1 MLQEIKYLIKN
12 DRKLQII
19 LFIGLLVQIIFS
31 VTNNGFHHPDQHF
44 QIIEFSSYQ
53 LGKPTGAGHVW
64 EMTNFV
70 RPTLQVYLFSAYSII
85 CELVTINDPYTQLT
99 ILRIFLGI
107 VMFAAFNVIA
117 IYYFKNSQAVILYAV
132 LCILN
137 FSWCLP
143 YTRTLFSSEI
153 LSSLFFFGALFLYD
167 CKKYKSS
174 SILFLLGI
182 GFLFSISFY
191 LRFQMASALLG
202 FGIWILFFEKKYQN
216 ILPLIVGFTLGIAI
230 NVYLDYLFYNELI
243 FTPYSY
249 FHANINAGRAA
260 EFGTSSFLF
269 YVGVFLLTITIP
281 PFSFILFYYGIK
293 AIFKKYDHILV
304 LPVVFFIAAHLMIG
318 HKEDRFLFPI
328 LNVLPIIIG
337 FVLTDLIGYIKTGKK
352 WITYSIKIILFISIF
367 LNTALLVLLTITPYS
382 QTVHFSYK
390 LKIQF
395 KMEEVAVYCLPRTP
409 WETESGGPMVFYQKG
424 IGNIKLKKIFNKD
437 SIRYLGNA
445 HFIAATFND
454 LKVEKPLLDSLGY
467 KPIIYSSKLLWRIN
481 EFLTIKKINS
491 LNDIWILYKKD

>member
-1 MLQEIKYLIKN
+1 M
-12 DRKLQII
+12 
-19 LFIGLLVQIIFS
+19 
-31 VTNNGFHHPDQHF
+31 
-44 QIIEFSSYQ
+44 
-53 LGKPTGAGHVW
+53 
-64 EMTNFV
+64 FV
-70 RPTLQVYLFSAYSII
+70 
-85 CELVTINDPYTQLT
+85 
-99 ILRIFLGI
+99 
-107 VMFAAFNVIA
+107 AFNVIA
-117 IYYFKNSQAVILYAV
+117 VYYFKNSQAVILYAV

-174 SILFLLGI
+174 GIFFVICI

-216 ILPLIVGFTLGIAI
+216 ILPLIVGFTLGIGI

-243 FTPYSY
+243 FTPYTY
-249 FHANINAGRAA
+249 FDANINAGRAA

-269 YVGVFLLTITIP
+269 YVGVFLLTIAIP
-281 PFSFILFYYGIK
+281 PFSFVLFYYGIK
-293 AIFKKYDHILV
+293 AFFKKYDHILV

-328 LNVLPIIIG
+328 LNILPIIIG
-337 FVLTDLIGYIKTGKK
+337 FVLSDLIGYIKTGKK

-390 LKIQF
+390 LKKQF

-437 SIRYLGNA
+437 SIRYLANA

-454 LKVEKPLLDSLGY
+454 LKAEKPMLDSLGY
-467 KPIIYSSKLLWRIN
+467 KPILYSSKLLWSIN
-481 EFLTIKKINS
+481 EYLSTKKINS
-491 LNDIWILYKKD
+491 INDIWILYKKD

>member
-1 MLQEIKYLIKN
+1 MLKGIKYLLKE

-19 LFIGLLVQIIFS
+19 LILGLLVQIIIS
-31 VTNNGFHHPDQHF
+31 VTSDGFHHPDQHF

-53 LGKPTGAGHVW
+53 LGVPTGAGHVW

-70 RPTLQVYLFSAYSII
+70 RPTLQVYLFSAYSIVSD
-85 CELVTINDPYTQLT
+85 LVRINDPYTQLT
-99 ILRIFLGI
+99 LLRVILGI
-107 VMFAAFNVIA
+107 VMFITFNLIA
-117 IYYFKNSQAVILYAV
+117 VYYFKNAQPVILYAV

-153 LSSLFFFGALFLYD
+153 LSSLFFFGTLFIYD
-167 CKKYKSS
+167 IKKYKSS
-174 SILFLLGI
+174 GIFLLIFI

-202 FGIWILFFEKKYQN
+202 FGIYILFFEKKYQN
-216 ILPLIVGFTLGIAI
+216 ILPLIVGFTLGIVI
-230 NVYLDYLFYNELI
+230 NVYLDYLFYHEII

-249 FHANINAGRAA
+249 YHANINAGRAA

-269 YVGVFLLTITIP
+269 YIGVFLLTITIP
-281 PFSFILFYYGIK
+281 PFSFVLFYYGIK
-293 AIFKKYDHILV
+293 AFFKKYHHIMV
-304 LPVVFFIAAHLMIG
+304 LPVVCFIAAHLMIG

-337 FVLTDLIGYIKTGKK
+337 FSLTDFIQYIRKAKK
-352 WITYSIKIILFISIF
+352 WITYSLKIILWISIL
-367 LNTALLVLLTITPYS
+367 LNTALLMLLTIIPYS

-390 LKIQF
+390 LKKQF
-395 KMEEVAVYCLPRTP
+395 KKDLVTLYCLPRTP
-409 WETESGGPMVFYQKG
+409 WETESGSPMIFYQKG
-424 IGNIKLKKIFNKD
+424 IENIKLKKIFNKD

-454 LKVEKPLLDSLGY
+454 LKAEKPMLDSLGY
-467 KPIIYSSKLLWRIN
+467 KPVLYSSKLLWSIN
-481 EFLTIKKINS
+481 EYLASKKINS